1 MASFKGAIDSDL
13 IKMFEQLEKNTP
25 QMLADMVKAG
35 AEVVAGNVN
44 NKMPRALKN
53 ALTQPVK
60 ITKPYKTPTDN
71 ATNCQVCIS
80 GYFVNRYKQVVP
92 APLVANIF
100 EYGRSG
106 APYPKK
112 PFFRACFSDKNIEKA
127 MLEAQKKY
135 IKEG

>member
-1 MASFKGAIDSDL
+1 MASFNGAMDSDL
-13 IKMFEQLEKNTP
+13 IKMFEQLEKDTP
-25 QMLADMVKAG
+25 KMLEDMVKAG
-35 AEVVAGNVN
+35 AEVVAENVN
-44 NKMPRALKN
+44 AKMPRALKN

-60 ITKPYKTPTDN
+60 ITKPYITPSDN

-80 GYFVNRYKQVVP
+80 GYFVNRYKQIVP

-106 APYPKK
+106 APYPKQ

-127 MLEAQKKY
+127 MEKAQEKY